1 MDTKLFA
8 RIGAG
13 AFVAVALTMTAL
25 QLREERK
32 VSLPEIITVAEPD
45 GDPLAATLRD
55 CGAQGEQAL
64 ESPVCRAAW
73 IEKRRRFL
81 GTERKPAGAVAPAEA
96 ATEASDPAGL
106 SQLESQPAKD
116 H

>member
-8 RIGAG
+8 RVGAG

-32 VSLPEIITVAEPD
+32 VPQPEVITVAEPE

-73 IEKRRRFL
+73 AEKRRRFL
-81 GTERKPAGAVAPAEA
+81 GTAGKPGGAVAPAEA
-96 ATEASDPAGL
+96 AAEASDHAEL
-106 SQLESQPAKD
+106 SQFAPQPEKD
-116 H
+116 N

>member
-73 IEKRRRFL
+73 VEKRRRFL
-81 GTERKPAGAVAPAEA
+81 GAERKPAGAVAATEEASEAPEPAEPF
-96 ATEASDPAGL
+96 SF
-106 SQLESQPAKD
+106 ESQPAKD

>member
-13 AFVAVALTMTAL
+13 AFVAVAFTMTAL

-32 VSLPEIITVAEPD
+32 APLPEVNTVAKPE
-45 GDPLAATLRD
+45 GDPLAAMLRD

-73 IEKRRRFL
+73 AEKRRRFL
-81 GTERKPAGAVAPAEA
+81 GTAGKPGGAVSPAEA
-96 ATEASDPAGL
+96 AAEASDPAEL
-106 SQLESQPAKD
+106 SQLDPQPEKD
-116 H
+116 R

>member
-64 ESPVCRAAW
+64 ESPICRAAW
-73 IEKRRRFL
+73 VEKRRRFL
-81 GTERKPAGAVAPAEA
+81 GKPAGAVAATQEASEAPEPAEPF
-96 ATEASDPAGL
+96 SF
-106 SQLESQPAKD
+106 ESQPAKD

>member
-55 CGAQGEQAL
+55 CGARGEQAL

-73 IEKRRRFL
+73 AEKRRRFL
-81 GTERKPAGAVAPAEA
+81 GTAGKPGSAGAAAEA

-106 SQLESQPAKD
+106 SQLEPQPAKD
-116 H
+116 N

>member
-32 VSLPEIITVAEPD
+32 VPLPEVVTVAEPE

-55 CGAQGEQAL
+55 CGARGEQAL

-73 IEKRRRFL
+73 AEKRRRFL
-81 GTERKPAGAVAPAEA
+81 GTAGKPGGAVAATEKASEAPEPAEPF
-96 ATEASDPAGL
+96 SF
-106 SQLESQPAKD
+106 ESQPAKD

>member
-32 VSLPEIITVAEPD
+32 APLPEVMTVAEPER
-45 GDPLAATLRD
+45 DPIAAMLRD

-73 IEKRRRFL
+73 AEKRRRFL
-81 GTERKPAGAVAPAEA
+81 GTAGKPGGVVAPAEA
-96 ATEASDPAGL
+96 VAEASDPAEL
-106 SQLESQPAKD
+106 SQFEPQPAKD

>member
-32 VSLPEIITVAEPD
+32 ARLPEVITVAEPE

-55 CGAQGEQAL
+55 CGARGEQAL
-64 ESPVCRAAW
+64 ESPACRAAW
-73 IEKRRRFL
+73 AEKRRRFL
-81 GTERKPAGAVAPAEA
+81 GTAGKPGGAVTAAEA

-106 SQLESQPAKD
+106 SQLEPQLAKD
-116 H
+116 N